1 MTEPANARPGVW
13 ASLREA
19 LAGSPR
25 DFTSVSV
32 DRAIFLLALPMMLE
46 MVMESL
52 FAVVDVFFVARLGAD
67 AVATVGLT
75 ESVMALVFAVA
86 LGLAAATTATVAR
99 RTGEKDPARAAR
111 AAVQATLAGVV
122 ISVLFGVTGWIF
134 AADCL
139 RLLGAPPT
147 VIAAGRGYAAIVL
160 GGSGT
165 AIMLFLL
172 NAVFRGA
179 GDAAIAMRVLWLANG
194 INIVLDPCL
203 IFGWGPFPELG
214 LPGAAVATTL
224 GRAAGVVYQ
233 IVCLLRGSR
242 RMQVR
247 REHLRLDLP
256 VLLRILRVSLP
267 GMLQYTVANLS
278 WVALTRIVAIF
289 GAEVLAGYTIAIR
302 IVIFA
307 LLPSWG
313 MSNAAATLVGQC
325 LGARKPDRA
334 QEAVLRTGFYN
345 ACFLGAVALLFVF
358 TPGYFVAFFTS
369 QPAVAAAATDCLRII
384 SYGYPFYAFGMVMQ
398 QAFNGAGDT
407 LTPTVLNFFCYWLL
421 EIPLAYLLATTWQ
434 LGPGGVFWSVA
445 VAEAILA
452 VTGVWVFR
460 QGRWKGQPI

>member
-1 MTEPANARPGVW
+1 VW
-13 ASLREA
+13 ASVREA

-25 DFTSVSV
+25 DFTSVSL

-111 AAVQATLAGVV
+111 AAVQAALAGLL
-122 ISVLFGVTGWIF
+122 ISVLFGVTGWVF

-139 RLLGAPPT
+139 RLLGAPQT
-147 VIAAGRGYAAIVL
+147 VVAAGHGYAAIVL
-160 GGSGT
+160 GGSGA

-172 NAVFRGA
+172 NAVFRGV

-214 LPGAAVATTL
+214 LPGAAVATTI
-224 GRAAGVVYQ
+224 GRTAGVVYQ
-233 IVCLLRGSR
+233 VACLLRGSR
-242 RMQVR
+242 RIQVR
-247 REHLRLDLP
+247 AEHLCLDFP
-256 VLLRILRVSLP
+256 VLWRILRVSLP
-267 GMLQYTVANLS
+267 GMVQYTVANLS
-278 WVALTRIVAIF
+278 WVVLTRLVAIF

-358 TPGYFVAFFTS
+358 TPGYFVAFFTE
-369 QPAVAAAATDCLRII
+369 QPAVATAATDCLRII

-421 EIPLAYLLATTWQ
+421 EIPLAYLLSVTLQ

-452 VTGVWVFR
+452 VTGIWVFR